1 LTVPSDTTRVH
12 IASWVLM
19 ACALLFVLLAHLL
32 PALLAGLLVHELLR
46 VVSDRISLKKLKG
59 HRAKIAVVALLA
71 TIVVSLLIAGIMG
84 TLAFFHSGGGR
95 LPALL
100 SRLAEILESSKAML
114 PAFVQEY
121 MPANTEALQQT
132 MVTWLREHATEVQG
146 VGKDAGVVIAHVLIG
161 MILGALISLHEV
173 ATEVAM
179 RPLAAALSERVER
192 FSLSFRR
199 VVFAQVR
206 IAFINASFTW
216 LYLAVALPFMD
227 IHLPLTKTMIA
238 LTFILGLIPVVGNLI
253 SNTIIVI
260 VSLSVSLQMALT
272 SLAFLVVIHKLE
284 YFLNARIVGS
294 QINARAWEI
303 LTAMLMMEAVF
314 GLAGVVA
321 APIYY
326 AYLKNELLA
335 KKLI

>member
-1 LTVPSDTTRVH
+1 LTVPSDTTRAH

-59 HRAKIAVVALLA
+59 RRAKIAVVALLA

-121 MPANTEALQQT
+121 MPANTEALQQS